1 MGSEVNLELR
11 GLLSKGL
18 FGECHCGLPQAAREL
33 RAVPRR
39 ERGRQ
44 NVCACCVRGV
54 ECWRKKI
61 NSLCSFVSGFRLLGT
76 NSMLCVLSSRFF
88 KP

>member
-1 MGSEVNLELR
+1 MELR
-11 GLLSKGL
+11 GLFSKGL
-18 FGECHCGLPQAAREL
+18 CRECHRGLPQAAREV
-33 RAVPRR
+33 RAVPRW

-44 NVCACCVRGV
+44 NVCACCVCGV

-61 NSLCSFVSGFRLLGT
+61 NSLCSLVSDFRLLGT
-76 NSMLCVLSSRFF
+76 DNMLCVLSSRFF